1 MLALAVAAGVFAGTT
16 YVGVRNVVEDHNAN
30 SSAPSNTP
38 SEAEAAVRRAATGD
52 AVLERLTSAIQD
64 GDRSGYDALIDP
76 DSGGFRDAANQVY
89 DNLHALPIASLAMR
103 YVSDETLP
111 AERRQWLG
119 GTAWLADVEVSWRLR
134 DYDQEPVRM
143 TVPMTLVTRSG
154 TTYVASFSDPA
165 GQIQR
170 KPIWLLG
177 RVRIA
182 HGERSLVISTDP
194 TADIRTYAQV
204 VDKAIADVSSVWGPN
219 WKRRVVLYLPG
230 SESQMEYILGAKQRS
245 YGQIAAVTTA
255 EAAQRVPGVPIRIL
269 VNPKLFAKL
278 SPQGRRIVLTHE
290 TTHVASNATA
300 SPVPL
305 WLAEGFADYVAF
317 SVVNVSLQSAANELF
332 KAVRVGKGPTSLPA
346 PSAFAA
352 SSKQLASAY
361 ESSWLAC
368 RMIADK
374 YGRAKLVAF
383 YRAVH
388 MGDPVTGLRDA
399 FRSKLGI
406 TQERFVADW
415 RQYLQG
421 LARQGAMSERR

>member
-1 MLALAVAAGVFAGTT
+1 MLALAVAAGVFAGTA
-16 YVGVRNVVEDHNAN
+16 YVGVRNIIEDHSA
-30 SSAPSNTP
+30 SSPAPSSTP
-38 SEAEAAVRRAATGD
+38 GDAEAAVRRAATGD
-52 AVLERLTSAIQD
+52 AVLERLASAIQD
-64 GDRSGYDALIDP
+64 GDRSAYNAVIDP
-76 DSGGFRDAANQVY
+76 DSAGFQDAAKQVY
-89 DNLHALPIASLAMR
+89 DNLRALPVASLAMR

-111 AERRQWLG
+111 AERRRQLG
-119 GTAWLADVEVSWRLR
+119 GTAWLADVEVSWQLR
-134 DYDQEPVRM
+134 EYDQEPVRM

-154 TTYVASFSDPA
+154 TTYVASYSDPT
-165 GQIQR
+165 GQTLR

-177 RVRIA
+177 RLRIA
-182 HGERSLVISTDP
+182 HGDRSLVVSTDP
-194 TADIRTYAQV
+194 DADIGAYAQV
-204 VDKAIADVSSVWGPN
+204 VDKAIADVSTVWGSN
-219 WKRRVVLYLPG
+219 WKRHVVLYLPG
-230 SESQMEYILGAKQRS
+230 SQSQMEYILGVKQRT

-269 VNPKLFAKL
+269 VNPKLFARL
-278 SPQGRRIVLTHE
+278 TPQGRRIVLTHE

-300 SPVPL
+300 SPVPM

-317 SVVNVSLQSAANELF
+317 SMVNVSVQSAANELF
-332 KAVRVGKGPTSLPA
+332 KAVRAGKGPTALPA

-352 SSKQLASAY
+352 SSRQLTSAY

-399 FRSKLGI
+399 IRTRLGI

-421 LARQGAMSERR
+421 LARQGAG